1 MTAVVPRLAVVH
13 CPQWP
18 VAAAA
23 GADPADPDEPVA
35 VVRANRVV
43 ARSVAAG
50 MAGVRVG
57 QRRREA
63 QSRCPQLRLVAH
75 DPTAD
80 ARAFH
85 PVADAVSQLV
95 PRLEVTRPGIITF
108 ATRGPSRYFGGDE
121 AMAERVLAVVT
132 EVLAGRLQAAGR
144 PGVGIADGRFAAG
157 VAARHAVRAAAGA
170 HVPVEV
176 VAPGGSP
183 QFLAPL
189 ALRWLTDVTSGAGV
203 GSGAEVSA
211 EQVDLFRRLGI
222 TRLGELAA
230 LPPADVMARFGRIG
244 AAAQRMAAGADE
256 RPPGTEDPPPGLAVV
271 QQFDTPMPH
280 LDAVVFA
287 ARQLAEQLVGA
298 LAERGRVC
306 TQVAVAAETEHGER
320 TERLWSL
327 SAGFSTA
334 AVVER
339 VRWQLDGWASLSD
352 DEPAVGTGAG
362 VGGPPT
368 AGVIQLCLEPTE
380 VRADDGIQLGLW
392 GGRTQA
398 DEWAQRAAAR
408 LAGLVGDEQVVV
420 AERRGGRQPAD
431 AHRWVPA
438 SLSPLLDPSD
448 RGARDARDAHD
459 RVSGAPWPGSLPPPS
474 PAEIHPEPVAAD
486 VHDAHGQPVSVSGR
500 GVASGAPAVLCVDA
514 VETPIVAW
522 AGPWVIDER
531 WWDVSRHRR
540 LARFQLLTAD
550 GVAHLATIERRQWWL
565 VARYG

>member
-1 MTAVVPRLAVVH
+1 MTETAPRLTVPRLAVIH

-18 VAAAA
+18 VAAA
-23 GADPADPDEPVA
+23 GAEADEPVA

-43 ARSVAAG
+43 ARSAAAG
-50 MAGVRVG
+50 VAGVRVG

-75 DPTAD
+75 DPTVD

-85 PVADAVSQLV
+85 PVADAVAQLV

-132 EVLAGRLQAAGR
+132 EVLAGRLHAAGR
-144 PGVGIADGRFAAG
+144 PGAGIADGRFAAG
-157 VAARHAVRAAAGA
+157 VAARRAVRAANSGQ
-170 HVPVEV
+170 VPVEV

-183 QFLAPL
+183 EFLAPL
-189 ALRWLTDVTSGAGV
+189 ALRWLTDVAPGAGV
-203 GSGAEVSA
+203 AVSA
-211 EQVDLFRRLGI
+211 EQVDLFRRLGV
-222 TRLGELAA
+222 TRLGDLAA
-230 LPPADVMARFGRIG
+230 LPASDVMARFGRIG

-298 LAERGRVC
+298 LADRGRVC
-306 TQVAVAAETEHGER
+306 TQVAIAAETEHGER

-327 SAGFSTA
+327 SSGFSVA

-339 VRWQLDGWASLSD
+339 LRWQLDGWASLSD
-352 DEPAVGTGAG
+352 DEPGAG
-362 VGGPPT
+362 AGAGAGADGPPT

-431 AHRWVPA
+431 VHRWVPA
-438 SLSPLLDPSD
+438 SLSPQLDPGD
-448 RGARDARDAHD
+448 RDRDRDRDGPA
-459 RVSGAPWPGSLPPPS
+459 SGAPWPGSLPPPS

-486 VHDAHGQPVSVSGR
+486 VRDARGQPVSVSGR
-500 GVASGAPAVLCVDA
+500 GMASGAPAVLRVDA
-514 VETPIVAW
+514 VEIPIVAW
-522 AGPWVIDER
+522 AGPWVVDER
-531 WWDVSRHRR
+531 WWDTARHRR

-550 GVAHLATIERRQWWL
+550 GVAHLATVERRQWWL
-565 VARYG
+565 VARYC

>member
-1 MTAVVPRLAVVH
+1 MTAAVPRLAVIH

-18 VAAAA
+18 VVGALA
-23 GADPADPDEPVA
+23 GTTGGTTGGEPVA

-50 MAGVRVG
+50 AAGVRVG

-63 QSRCPQLRLVAH
+63 QSRCPQLRLVTH

-85 PVADAVSQLV
+85 PVADAVAQLV
-95 PRLEVTRPGIITF
+95 PRLEITRPGVITF
-108 ATRGPSRYFGGDE
+108 PTRGPSRYFGGDE

-132 EVLAGRLQAAGR
+132 AVLADRIPAVGR

-157 VAARHAVRAAAGA
+157 VAARRAVRAGFAGQA
-170 HVPVEV
+170 PVEV
-176 VAPGGSP
+176 VSVGGSAE
-183 QFLAPL
+183 FLAPL
-189 ALRWLTDVTSGAGV
+189 PLRWLVDGAGAGAGV
-203 GSGAEVSA
+203 AGAGVEVPA

-230 LPPADVMARFGRIG
+230 LPASDVMARFGRVG

-298 LAERGRVC
+298 LADRGRVC
-306 TQVAVAAETEHGER
+306 TQVVVTAETEHGER

-339 VRWQLDGWASLSD
+339 VRWQLNGWASISD
-352 DEPAVGTGAG
+352 VEPEAE
-362 VGGPPT
+362 PT

-392 GGRTQA
+392 GGRSQA

-431 AHRWVPA
+431 AHHWVPA
-438 SLSPLLDPSD
+438 SLSPQLDP
-448 RGARDARDAHD
+448 GARNAPGASSGAP
-459 RVSGAPWPGSLPPPS
+459 SGAPWPGSLPAPS
-474 PAEIHPEPVAAD
+474 PAEIHPEPIEAD
-486 VHDAHGQPVSVSGR
+486 VRDAHGRPVSVSGR
-500 GVASGAPAVLCVDA
+500 GVASGAPTVLRVDQG
-514 VETPIVAW
+514 ETPIVAW
-522 AGPWVIDER
+522 AGPWVVDER
-531 WWDVSRHRR
+531 WWDAARHRR
-540 LARFQLLTAD
+540 IARFQLLTAD
-550 GVAHLATIERRQWWL
+550 GVAHLATVERRRWWL

>member
-1 MTAVVPRLAVVH
+1 MTAAVPRLAVVH

-23 GADPADPDEPVA
+23 GVGADEPVA

-43 ARSVAAG
+43 ARSTAAG
-50 MAGVRVG
+50 AAGVRVG

-63 QSRCPQLRLVAH
+63 QARCPQLHLVAH
-75 DPTAD
+75 DPAAD

-108 ATRGPSRYFGGDE
+108 ATRGPSRYFGGD
-121 AMAERVLAVVT
+121 AVMAERILAAVT
-132 EVLAGRLQAAGR
+132 EVLAGRLDATGR
-144 PGVGIADGRFAAG
+144 PGVGVADGRFAAG
-157 VAARHAVRAAAGA
+157 VAARRAVRAANAEQA
-170 HVPVEV
+170 PVEV

-183 QFLAPL
+183 EFLAPL
-189 ALRWLTDVTSGAGV
+189 SLRWLDDVAPGV
-203 GSGAEVSA
+203 GVEVPM
-211 EQVDLFRRLGI
+211 EQVELFRRLGI

-230 LPPADVMARFGRIG
+230 LPASDVMARFGRAG

-256 RPPGTEDPPPGLAVV
+256 RPPGTEDPAPGLAVV

-287 ARQLAEQLVGA
+287 ARQLAEHLVGV
-298 LAERGRVC
+298 LAGSGRVC
-306 TQVAVAAETEHGER
+306 TQIAVAAETEHGER

-352 DEPAVGTGAG
+352 AESGAG
-362 VGGPPT
+362 SGADGPPT
-368 AGVIQLCLEPTE
+368 AGVIQLCIEPTE

-438 SLSPLLDPSD
+438 SLSPLLDPGD
-448 RGARDARDAHD
+448 RGARDRDRATGP
-459 RVSGAPWPGSLPPPS
+459 VPGAPWPGSLPAPS
-474 PAEIHPEPVAAD
+474 PAEVLHEPVGVD
-486 VHDAHGQPVSVSGR
+486 VRDAQGRPVSISGR
-500 GVASGAPAVLCVDA
+500 GVASAAPAVLRVGQPGA
-514 VETPIVAW
+514 AETPIVAW
-522 AGPWVIDER
+522 AGPWVVDER
-531 WWDVSRHRR
+531 WWDAARHRR

-550 GVAHLATIERRQWWL
+550 GTAHLATVERGQWWL